1 MVKKDYGFTLIE
13 LIITLAVIGVLVSLI
28 LVAINPQRIIEDTR
42 DSRNRAEM
50 NAVKT
55 ALQLFFNDNNS
66 YPGALAALVPDYAK
80 ALPSVT
86 TDASF
91 SYSSSGSDYDAGVN
105 LNNPS
110 ADDTATV
117 TKCQPP
123 SLGNY
128 MVCPD

>member
-1 MVKKDYGFTLIE
+1 MIKKNKGFTLIE

-66 YPGALAALVPDYAK
+66 YPAALGALVPAYAR

-91 SYSSSGSDYDAGVN
+91 QYSSSGADYDAWVT
-105 LNNPS
+105 LNNPGG
-110 ADDTATV
+110 DDASTV
-117 TKCQPP
+117 MKCQPP

>member
-1 MVKKDYGFTLIE
+1 MIKKNKGFTLIE

-66 YPGALAALVPDYAK
+66 YPAALGALVPAYAR

-91 SYSSSGSDYDAGVN
+91 QYSSSGADYDAWVT
-105 LNNPS
+105 LNNPGG
-110 ADDTATV
+110 DDASTV

>member
-1 MVKKDYGFTLIE
+1 MVKKDYGFTLVE
-13 LIITLAVIGVLVSLI
+13 LIVVIAVISVLVGLI
-28 LVAINPQRIIEDTR
+28 LVGVDPIRVIEDTR
-42 DSRNRAEM
+42 DARNRTEM
-50 NAVKT
+50 NQVKT